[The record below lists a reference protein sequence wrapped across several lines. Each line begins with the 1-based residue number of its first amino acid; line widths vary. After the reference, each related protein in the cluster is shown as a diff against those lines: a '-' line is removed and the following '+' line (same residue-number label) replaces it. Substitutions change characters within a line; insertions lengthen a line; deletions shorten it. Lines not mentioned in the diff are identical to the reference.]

1 MELYKFE
8 GKYVHIIDADGEEFT
23 GRVGDYVWEDENEDF
38 GCDAIILDNPTRGDG
53 YQYENPVQFNSSDIV
68 SIKVLE

>member
-1 MELYKFE
+1 M
-8 GKYVHIIDADGEEFT
+8 EFT